1 MQLMVMKP
9 SFSSEFYNPRLQAV
23 PMAKRRVPEEEW
35 SPIWRKL
42 VRLFEAQGLSQ
53 SEFGRRIGVSGTA
66 MIFWR
71 TGKNYPTPEVR
82 QKISEVLGVPESEF
96 ASPEEIERAQRLAG
110 VSGESRIVREEAYPS
125 FQDFI
130 DGGHGADL
138 TPEELAEVRS
148 ERGNTG
154 DPGLGYYMHRAD
166 AIRARKRFQAARNAP
181 TAPAN
186 LADASRQP
194 GGIPLKRKPAKR

>member
-1 MQLMVMKP
+1 MVMKP

-23 PMAKRRVPEEEW
+23 PMAKRRVPEAEW

-71 TGKNYPTPEVR
+71 TGKNYPTQEVR

-96 ASPEEIERAQRLAG
+96 ASPQEIERAQRLAG
-110 VSGESRIVREEAYPS
+110 VSGESRIVRDEAYPS
-125 FQDFI
+125 YQEFI
-130 DGGHGADL
+130 ESGLGDDL
-138 TPEELAEVRS
+138 DPSELAELRDKHH
-148 ERGNTG
+148 GG
-154 DPGLGYYMHRAD
+154 DPGLRYYVLQAESL
-166 AIRARKRFQAARNAP
+166 RARRSHMAAGRKPPEPPPNQADP
-181 TAPAN
+181 T
-186 LADASRQP
+186 RQP